1 MGLTDHRSMRPR
13 PLPKS
18 LSARSFDVRAA
29 DRAGLHRERLRRSDL
44 VRPTRSIR
52 WHRQRPPTGIDRIR
66 AFRPVLG
73 SEQFISHL
81 SAAVLWGLPLPRDH
95 PGDDPVHVTS
105 IRPSAQMRRE
115 GVVGHRTTEDA
126 AVVLT
131 RWGMPTSAPAATWVE
146 CGSLLGLD
154 DLVVLGDAVVSS
166 RACATTMDALAA
178 ALAVRGRCPGARNLR
193 AALGLV
199 RRGSGSPQ
207 ETRVRLGIVR
217 AGIAEPELQVE
228 IRDERGWFVG
238 RADFAYRRERII
250 IEYEGDHHRTDPA
263 QWESDLRRYRA
274 FARLGWVV
282 LRWSRSDVT
291 THRSAAL
298 EELAGLLRRRA

>member
-1 MGLTDHRSMRPR
+1 MRPR

-29 DRAGLHRERLRRSDL
+29 DRAGVHRERLRRSDL
-44 VRPTRSIR
+44 VRPTRSVR
-52 WHRQRPPTGIDRIR
+52 WYRRRPLTGIDRIR

-73 SEQFISHL
+73 PGQFISHL
-81 SAAVLWGLPLPRDH
+81 SAAVLWGLPLPRDQ

-105 IRPSAQMRRE
+105 VRPSAQMRRE
-115 GVVGHRTTEDA
+115 GVVGHRTTEDRA
-126 AVVLT
+126 TVVS
-131 RWGMPTSAPAATWVE
+131 RWGMPTSAPATTWVE

-154 DLVVLGDAVVSS
+154 DLVVLGDAVLSS
-166 RACATTMDALAA
+166 RACATTVQALAA
-178 ALAVRGRCPGARNLR
+178 ALVARGRCPGARTLR
-193 AALGLV
+193 AALGLI

-207 ETRVRLGIVR
+207 ETRARLGIVR
-217 AGIAEPELQVE
+217 AGLPEPELQVE
-228 IRDERGWFVG
+228 IRDEQGRFVG
-238 RADFAYRRERII
+238 RADFAYRRERIV

-274 FARLGWVV
+274 FARLGWAV

-291 THRSAAL
+291 THRAEAL
-298 EELAGLLRRRA
+298 AELAGLLRRRG

>member
-1 MGLTDHRSMRPR
+1 M
-13 PLPKS
+13 
-18 LSARSFDVRAA
+18 
-29 DRAGLHRERLRRSDL
+29 
-44 VRPTRSIR
+44 
-52 WHRQRPPTGIDRIR
+52 
-66 AFRPVLG
+66 
-73 SEQFISHL
+73 
-81 SAAVLWGLPLPRDH
+81 
-95 PGDDPVHVTS
+95 TS
-105 IRPSAQMRRE
+105 VRPSAQMRRE
-115 GVVGHRTTEDA
+115 GVVGHRTTEDR

-131 RWGMPTSAPAATWVE
+131 RWGIRTSAPATTWVE

-154 DLVVLGDAVVSS
+154 DLVVLGDAMLSS
-166 RACATTMDALAA
+166 RACATTVA
-178 ALAVRGRCPGARNLR
+178 ALASALALRGRCPGARNLR
-193 AALGLV
+193 VALGLV

-207 ETRVRLGIVR
+207 ETRARLGIVR

-228 IRDERGWFVG
+228 IRDEQGRFVG
-238 RADFAYRRERII
+238 RADFAYRRERVI

-291 THRSAAL
+291 TQRAAAL